1 MDSTSDNNPCLH
13 SSCVISA
20 FRGLRNGIYYGGRM
34 RFLHALIMSILFK
47 KGTYK
52 EIVTNICELTFEHA
66 KNLGLFVF
74 LYKSMVCVLNTLRG
88 KGSKYHSLI
97 AGSSVGYVIFR
108 KKTSVNN
115 QIILYLLARVLVGAG
130 EKLTK
135 QEIIPKMKFYPI
147 LVALVWGLVM
157 YLFEDD
163 KKNLQPSLAQSMTFI
178 YKDSDKKLESW
189 KELVPFEK
197 PEILKKII

>member
-1 MDSTSDNNPCLH
+1 MEGNSENNPCLH
-13 SSCVISA
+13 TSCVISA
-20 FRGLRNGIYYGGRM
+20 FRGFRNGVYYGGRI
-34 RFLHALIMSILFK
+34 RFVHSMIMAILFK

-52 EIVTNICELTFEHA
+52 EILTSILEMTFEHA

-74 LYKSMVCVLNTLRG
+74 LYKSMVCILNILRS

-97 AGSSVGYVIFR
+97 AGSAVGYVVFR

-115 QIILYLLARVLVGAG
+115 QIILYLLARILVGAG

-135 QEIIPKMKFYPI
+135 LEIIPKMKFYPI
-147 LVALVWGLVM
+147 LASLMWGLVM
-157 YLFEDD
+157 FLFEDD
-163 KKNLQPSLAQSMTFI
+163 KTNLQPSLANSMTFI

-189 KELVPFEK
+189 TELFPFEK
-197 PEILKKII
+197 PQILKKIM